1 MRALEGW
8 TIAFD
13 LDGTLVET
21 APDICGTLNSLLAAE
36 GIAPLPYDQ
45 AKLLVG
51 RGARVLVQR
60 GFEVAGA
67 DVTETRLDGLVDRF
81 IELYRPRI
89 AELSRPFPG
98 CIEALAALKDAGAV
112 LSVCTNKRTELSV
125 LLLEALGMTGWFAA
139 IVGADPGAP
148 RKPDPRHLVA
158 AIERAGGDPARAIM
172 VGDGEPDAGAA
183 KAAGVPLVIVDFGY
197 TTIPAAELGGDILI
211 SHFADLPNACR
222 RLAAAQAPCPAAQA
236 SL

>member
-1 MRALEGW
+1 MSRLDGW

-21 APDICGTLNSLLAAE
+21 APDICGTLNILLEAE

-45 AKLLVG
+45 GRLLVG
-51 RGARVLVQR
+51 RGARALVQR

-67 DVTETRLDGLVDRF
+67 GADLTEARLDGLVDRF
-81 IELYRPRI
+81 IDLYRPRI

-98 CIEALAALKDAGAV
+98 CIEALGALKDAGAI

-125 LLLEALGMTGWFAA
+125 LLLQSLGMSDWFGA
-139 IVGADPGAP
+139 IVGADPGTP
-148 RKPDPRHLVA
+148 RKPDPLHLIA
-158 AIERAGGDPARAIM
+158 AVERAGGDPARAIM
-172 VGDGEPDAGAA
+172 IGDGEPDAGAA
-183 KAAGVPLVIVDFGY
+183 RAAGVPVVIVDFGY

-211 SHFADLPNACR
+211 SHFDALPDACL
-222 RLAAAQAPCPAAQA
+222 RLAAA
-236 SL
+236 

>member
-21 APDICGTLNSLLAAE
+21 APDICGTLNSLLETE
-36 GIAPLPYDQ
+36 GVAPLPYDQ
-45 AKLLVG
+45 ARLLVG

-67 DVTETRLDGLVDRF
+67 EVSEARLDDLVERF
-81 IELYRPRI
+81 VDLYRPRI

-98 CIEALAALKDAGAV
+98 CVDALAALKEAGAI

-125 LLLEALGMTGWFAA
+125 LLLETLGISAWFGA
-139 IVGADPGAP
+139 IIGADPGTP
-148 RKPDPRHLVA
+148 RKPDPRHLIT

-172 VGDGEPDAGAA
+172 IGDGEPDAGAA

-211 SHFADLPNACR
+211 SHFSELPEACH
-222 RLAAAQAPCPAAQA
+222 RLATCPAPQA